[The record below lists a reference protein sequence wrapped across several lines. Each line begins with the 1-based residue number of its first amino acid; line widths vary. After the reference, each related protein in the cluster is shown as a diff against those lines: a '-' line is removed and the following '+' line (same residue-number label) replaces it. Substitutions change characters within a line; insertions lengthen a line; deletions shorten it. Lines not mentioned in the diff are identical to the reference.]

1 MVIVKTHHVPEL
13 RRRLK
18 KYITDFGLVSPFTH
32 LEVRRSAEL
41 AILYHNVAFSDVLT
55 IRNKDFCFDDKYI
68 AVVPLTDHV
77 KLLSGG

>member
-41 AILYHNVAFSDVLT
+41 AILYHDIAFSDV
-55 IRNKDFCFDDKYI
+55 
-68 AVVPLTDHV
+68 
-77 KLLSGG
+77 